1 MQFGVAMGDLT
12 TIRAWKDLDF
22 RASLGDASG
31 VEVAD
36 SPVGTIELA
45 DEDLGDTA
53 GGMIYAA
60 TQTSICATTTGCA
73 TAILVAISNTLSCGA
88 CDTTLW
94 HGSCSASSIGCC

>member
-1 MQFGVAMGDLT
+1 MGDLT

-22 RASLGDASG
+22 RASLEETGRTA
-31 VEVAD
+31 VAD

-45 DEDLGDTA
+45 DEDLGDA
-53 GGMIYAA
+53 SGGAIQAV
-60 TQTSICATTTGCA
+60 TQTSICATSTGCV
-73 TAILVAISNTLSCGA
+73 TTIIIAISDTFSCGA